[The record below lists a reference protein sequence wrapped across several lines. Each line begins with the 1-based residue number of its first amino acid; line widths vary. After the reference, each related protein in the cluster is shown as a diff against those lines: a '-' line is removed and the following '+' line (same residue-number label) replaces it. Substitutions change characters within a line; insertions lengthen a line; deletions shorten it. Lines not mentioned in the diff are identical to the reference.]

1 VPELSRRAEGAPNTF
16 VFEVRPSE
24 EATHIV
30 VFFVEQEGSAL
41 NTPSLTRIRNRRDL
55 FPDGLL
61 HLRTTGGNYAQ
72 QVVKSLTDA
81 DAVVDGKGNRRVIIE
96 INDADNTTCR
106 VWACTLTA
114 DGIPSALGGAWTVY
128 MEATV

>member
-1 VPELSRRAEGAPNTF
+1 
-16 VFEVRPSE
+16 
-24 EATHIV
+24 
-30 VFFVEQEGSAL
+30 VFFAEQEGSAL

-72 QVVKSLTDA
+72 QVVKSLTNADVVA
-81 DAVVDGKGNRRVIIE
+81 DANGNRRVMIE
-96 INDADNTTCR
+96 INHADHTTLR

-114 DGIPSALGGAWTVY
+114 DGIPSALGGAWTLHLA
-128 MEATV
+128 ETV